1 MKHEKSYLENEAR
14 EMGQRV
20 RRINETCRKG
30 VQQMFITVPPLS
42 LESAER
48 AGTTPDSPRMEPC
61 LSPPLPPRNPD
72 TFESPQDC
80 SRWIPQGQNF
90 VHSAPFPALLS
101 QYTSSV
107 RLKVRRL
114 TERAVMP
121 TRATPGSAAYDIY
134 AAGPT
139 AVPARGQ
146 ALVDTDLAM
155 ELPRHVYGQIKS
167 RSGLTTRNRVTV
179 QAGTIDRD
187 YSGHVIVV
195 MVNTSDHNFPVRQ
208 EDRIAQM
215 VLELHLTPE
224 VQQVTE
230 LDSTTRGGA
239 GFGSTGVSAR
249 LQVCKWTKI
258 PPLIPHPPPL
268 TPTVSRHTMHHT
280 QIYSIFSLSF

>member
-1 MKHEKSYLENEAR
+1 MS
-14 EMGQRV
+14 
-20 RRINETCRKG
+20 
-30 VQQMFITVPPLS
+30 ITVPPLS

-48 AGTTPDSPRMEPC
+48 AGSTPDSPHMEPPI
-61 LSPPLPPRNPD
+61 SPPLAPRNPD

-80 SRWIPQGQNF
+80 SRWIPQGQSF
-90 VHSAPFPALLS
+90 VNSAALPASLS

-139 AVPARGQ
+139 TVPAGGQ

-155 ELPRHVYGQIKS
+155 KLPRHVYGQIKS

-179 QAGTIDRD
+179 QTGTIDQDSRG
-187 YSGHVIVV
+187 YVIVV
-195 MVNTSDHNFPVRQ
+195 VVNNSDQNLPVRQ
-208 EDRIAQM
+208 GDRIAQM
-215 VLELHLTPE
+215 VLELHLTPRYNRSQNWTAPHE
-224 VQQVTE
+224 GR
-230 LDSTTRGGA
+230 LDLEALVCQAS
-239 GFGSTGVSAR
+239 
-249 LQVCKWTKI
+249 LQECKWTRI

-268 TPTVSRHTMHHT
+268 TPTVCRHTMRHT